1 MKYLLRK
8 PHLIKGVSY
17 IYIKCD
23 ADFVRDAFLF
33 VLVDIFLNVGGVI
46 EIEGAS
52 FVYDRRS
59 TRYRALYSERYLGL
73 PQTERW
79 AGSRA
84 PLLVAA
90 CTCMIVRWPCCACVL
105 ETRSTWDRVFIC
117 DLVDLRLAVCRM
129 SRVHP
134 PFSGLRFGD
143 FLGSLTQESCEI
155 IRRN

>member
-1 MKYLLRK
+1 M
-8 PHLIKGVSY
+8 
-17 IYIKCD
+17 
-23 ADFVRDAFLF
+23 
-33 VLVDIFLNVGGVI
+33 
-46 EIEGAS
+46 
-52 FVYDRRS
+52 
-59 TRYRALYSERYLGL
+59 L
-73 PQTERW
+73 PPGIHDPCQTQTERW

-134 PFSGLRFGD
+134 PFSGLFIS
-143 FLGSLTQESCEI
+143 SLALCLLSSHRQSPQTI
-155 IRRN
+155 ILL